1 MLRKKQLMTSKLFLN
16 NFRVKSTTGS
26 RQDDDESDFKALE
39 EAAIQETLRESFKK
53 QRKQEDYRLEFPE
66 KYHNDEYWNA
76 SIRKQLKSK
85 DGKIQTIYESG
96 KIEVVF
102 PHKVTKQVFPDNYTI
117 VYFFNKDI
125 KQKFPDGKL
134 VYYFAEV
141 DTTQTTMPDGL
152 QIFRFTNN
160 QIEKHYNNGNRE
172 IIFADGTTK
181 LITED
186 EEISTLTEGTIHRV
200 SKDEIQTIENTN
212 GEKEITYPNGRVL
225 KEYPDGRIE
234 EIN

>member
-1 MLRKKQLMTSKLFLN
+1 ML
-16 NFRVKSTTGS
+16 
-26 RQDDDESDFKALE
+26 
-39 EAAIQETLRESFKK
+39 
-53 QRKQEDYRLEFPE
+53 
-66 KYHNDEYWNA
+66 
-76 SIRKQLKSK
+76 
-85 DGKIQTIYESG
+85 
-96 KIEVVF
+96 
-102 PHKVTKQVFPDNYTI
+102 
-117 VYFFNKDI
+117 
-125 KQKFPDGKL
+125 
-134 VYYFAEV
+134 
-141 DTTQTTMPDGL
+141 DGL

-186 EEISTLTEGTIHRV
+186 EEISTLTDGTIHRV